1 MNKTPLVAALLVT
14 AMLAAC
20 GKKDKVDPPA
30 AASTAPAPTAAS
42 APPAIPAPAPTTEP
56 TPEQQE
62 RAAKQARLD
71 FATMEDGYINDARGQ
86 WAQAVKA
93 SSTFGDDNGK
103 TPSEFS
109 VATNIAGAPDDRR
122 WMNNRPDMGFDWIEA
137 TYAKPVAATE
147 VRLVCSNDACAR
159 SVSKLEL
166 QDATGHW
173 NTLWSGL
180 NDVPLEKRG
189 PRNWFVKTFPKTT
202 YPVQAVKVTFANNV
216 ERGYKE
222 VDALQLIGE

>member
-1 MNKTPLVAALLVT
+1 M
-14 AMLAAC
+14 
-20 GKKDKVDPPA
+20 
-30 AASTAPAPTAAS
+30 
-42 APPAIPAPAPTTEP
+42 
-56 TPEQQE
+56 
-62 RAAKQARLD
+62 
-71 FATMEDGYINDARGQ
+71 
-86 WAQAVKA
+86 
-93 SSTFGDDNGK
+93 
-103 TPSEFS
+103 
-109 VATNIAGAPDDRR
+109 
-122 WMNNRPDMGFDWIEA
+122 
-137 TYAKPVAATE
+137 
-147 VRLVCSNDACAR
+147 
-159 SVSKLEL
+159 